1 MISRRRTKWWTRE
14 PKHERW
20 SMISL
25 YFYNIAFTGEGPIDR
40 FPRTRHL
47 FVDIRFYLFIKNF
60 QLFSRICFGTKLRFS
75 SVSSRVYELPRYI
88 LFPELTI
95 RFSSCAPAFSHG
107 LKPCP
112 SLSGKPSNKQRRN
125 DTVSYSWCSRCRYR
139 KSIFNARDR
148 RQFILNYRQ

>member
-1 MISRRRTKWWTRE
+1 MEFIFLLDFGRLRLQWFTDMIPRRRRKWRRRE

-25 YFYNIAFTGEGPIDR
+25 YFYNVAFTGGAPTDR
-40 FPRTRHL
+40 FSRTCHL

-95 RFSSCAPAFSHG
+95 RFSFRAG
-107 LKPCP
+107 
-112 SLSGKPSNKQRRN
+112 SLRFKTLSITIRKGHPTSNEGMLEN
-125 DTVSYSWCSRCRYR
+125 DTLLYS
-139 KSIFNARDR
+139 
-148 RQFILNYRQ
+148 